1 MVFLL
6 TNLFAIESKVYP
18 LLDLFTVPT
27 D

>member
-6 TNLFAIESKVYP
+6 ANLFAIESKVYP
-18 LLDLFTVPT
+18 LLDLFTVPA